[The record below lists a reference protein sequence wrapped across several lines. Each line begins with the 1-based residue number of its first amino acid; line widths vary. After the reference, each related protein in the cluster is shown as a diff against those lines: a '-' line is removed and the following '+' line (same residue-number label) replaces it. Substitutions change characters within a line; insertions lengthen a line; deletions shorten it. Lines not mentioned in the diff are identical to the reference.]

1 MSDHA
6 STPVIDRESD
16 PSGPDNQIPGL
27 AWLLAGLMAAAGA
40 IHFALAPSHSEGG
53 LLEPLGF
60 AVAGWFQLGIA
71 AVILAKRANRTTWT
85 VAVVGNLALIGLW
98 LMSRTVGLPVGAH
111 AFESEAVGGI
121 DLLTVVL
128 QVGAVVTASALML
141 APRGIRLS
149 PMVAGLAA
157 FALMG
162 AATAAVVS
170 PDAADHGHSESA
182 AGHSDGHGGTDMV
195 ADMATI
201 DAARCDTSFNTV
213 GYYVETELLGVDT
226 YAGGTMDI
234 GHDDHGSLLD
244 TLAVADP
251 LGGRGSAH
259 LDTLVS
265 LSSQANSESAA
276 GAVVA
281 ALGDATEPEYAAW
294 QQWLKAQNA
303 SHGGHDAAAP
313 GDNGGHGAH
322 LGPQAWTAMLDQQ
335 QCDELAAEIEVAREV
350 AAAYPTAA
358 DAVAAGYFKVTNYL
372 PGIAAHYMNFGFV
385 DGTFEI
391 TEPEMLLYDGNEA
404 NASIVGLSYYMML
417 AGDAEPS
424 QGFTGTNDHYHRH
437 VGLCIRGGLV
447 VGDTTLSAEDCTA
460 RGGNKS
466 GGSAGWMSH
475 AWVVPGCESP
485 WGLFSGA
492 NPMLDKALPETSGT
506 DGGGCAGS
514 SVRDRYDLT
523 PGRYGVTEVGDGTD
537 TEQATGER

>member
-1 MSDHA
+1 MSDQS
-6 STPVIDRESD
+6 STPVMDRNTD
-16 PSGPDNQIPGL
+16 PGQSDNQIPGL

-60 AVAGWFQLGIA
+60 ALAGWFQLGIA
-71 AVILAKRANRTTWT
+71 AVIVAKRANRTTWT
-85 VAVVGNLALIGLW
+85 VAVVGNVALIGLW
-98 LMSRTVGLPVGAH
+98 LMSRTMGLPVGAH
-111 AFESEAVGGI
+111 AFEAEAVGGI

-128 QVGAVVTASALML
+128 QAGAVVTASTLL
-141 APRGIRLS
+141 VAPRGIRLS
-149 PMVAGLAA
+149 PVVAGLAA

-170 PDAADHGHSESA
+170 PEAADHGHGGSGAS
-182 AGHSDGHGGTDMV
+182 HSDGHGGDMV
-195 ADMATI
+195 ADMAAI
-201 DAARCDTSFNTV
+201 DAERCDTGFNPV
-213 GYYVETELLGVDT
+213 AYYMETAVLGVDI
-226 YAGGTMDI
+226 YAGGTMDT
-234 GHDDHGSLLD
+234 GHGAHASLRD
-244 TLAVADP
+244 TVAVADP
-251 LGGRGSAH
+251 LAGRGSAH

-281 ALGDATEPEYAAW
+281 ALGDATEQEYAAW

-313 GDNGGHGAH
+313 GDNDGHGAH
-322 LGPQAWTAMLDQQ
+322 LGPQAWTAMLDEQ
-335 QCDELAAEIEVAREV
+335 QCTELAAEIDLAREV
-350 AAAYPTAA
+350 ALSYPTAA
-358 DAVAAGYFKVTNYL
+358 DALAAGYFKVTNYL
-372 PGIAAHYMNFGFV
+372 PGIAAHYMNFGYV
-385 DGTFEI
+385 DGTFEL
-391 TEPEMLLYDGNEA
+391 TKPEMLLYDGNEP
-404 NASIVGLSYYMML
+404 NASIVGLSYYVML
-417 AGDAEPS
+417 AGDAEPT

-492 NPMLDKALPETSGT
+492 NPMLDMALAETSGT

-514 SVRDRYDLT
+514 GVKDRYDLT
-523 PGRYGVTEVGDGTD
+523 PGPAGVTELTGTS
-537 TEQATGER
+537 TEQAAGDR

>member
-1 MSDHA
+1 MAEHA
-6 STPVIDRESD
+6 ATPVKDLDTE
-16 PSGPDNQIPGL
+16 PSGPDSSIPGL

-60 AVAGWFQLGIA
+60 ALAGWFQLGIA
-71 AVILAKRANRTTWT
+71 TLIVAKRANRSTWSA
-85 VAVVGNLALIGLW
+85 AVVGNLVLIGLW
-98 LMSRTVGLPVGAH
+98 AISRTVGLPLGAH

-128 QVGAVVTASALML
+128 QAGAVMTAGALLM

-149 PMVAGLAA
+149 PLVAGLAA

-162 AATAAVVS
+162 VATAAVVS
-170 PDAADHGHSESA
+170 PEAADHGHSESA
-182 AGHSDGHGGTDMV
+182 GGHSDGHGGASME
-195 ADMATI
+195 ADMAAI
-201 DAARCDTSFNTV
+201 DAQRCDTAFNTV
-213 GYYVETELLGVDT
+213 GYYVETSLLGVDT
-226 YAGGTMDI
+226 YSGGTMDT
-234 GHDDHGSLLD
+234 GHDTHGSLLD
-244 TLAVADP
+244 TLAAGDP
-251 LGGRGSAH
+251 LAGRGSAH

-303 SHGGHDAAAP
+303 SHGSHDAAAP
-313 GDNGGHGAH
+313 GDNEGHGAH

-335 QCDELAAEIEVAREV
+335 QCDELAAEIDLAREV
-350 AAAYPTAA
+350 AMSYPTAA

-372 PGIAAHYMNFGFV
+372 PGIAAHYMNFGNV
-385 DGTFEI
+385 DGTFDL
-391 TEPEMLLYDGNEA
+391 TKPEMLLYDGNETDA
-404 NASIVGLSYYMML
+404 AIVGLSYYVML
-417 AGDAEPS
+417 AGDAEPT

-447 VGDTTLSAEDCTA
+447 VGDTTLSAEDCAA

-492 NPMLDKALPETSGT
+492 NPMLDKALSETSGT

-514 SVRDRYDLT
+514 GVRDRYDLT
-523 PGRYGVTEVGDGTD
+523 PGRYGVTAVADTA
-537 TEQATGER
+537 TEQASGER